1 MMPTSIFKKKLKSLC
16 DQLDPP
22 ALPKKINHLD
32 IQALT
37 ICSQPITILPHKFEE
52 IRKIKIKTLFLLP
65 IEF

>member
-1 MMPTSIFKKKLKSLC
+1 MPTSIFKKQNLYVTNWIHLT
-16 DQLDPP
+16 
-22 ALPKKINHLD
+22 PKKTNHLD

>member
-1 MMPTSIFKKKLKSLC
+1 MPTSIFFKTKSLC

-22 ALPKKINHLD
+22 APQKKTNHLD

-52 IRKIKIKTLFLLP
+52 IRKIKIKTLFF
-65 IEF
+65 ISY

>member
-1 MMPTSIFKKKLKSLC
+1 MMPTSIKKNTKSLC

-22 ALPKKINHLD
+22 APPKKKTNHLD